1 MSKRLEQFS
10 IKLEE
15 LLRNNK
21 SIVKDRNILLLNMF
35 GGTQFEDE
43 IKKFLSTHSLYNY
56 FLIGKILFLID
67 NLEDNLKNKDKL
79 IETLKTKKYLIVTEN
94 FKIEDLEN
102 LLLHVAEKS
111 ENIQKEDE
119 IDIENKWD
127 SCLTKIKDLDVTLKT
142 KTDSIYFNFDN
153 SIGTQFKLSQIITQD
168 FEKAC
173 KQLFES
179 KSNNYQ
185 NNKLENAAFLN
196 ELTQVLKNRSDFDNC
211 IGITKDKISEFKIIN
226 NNLNQKKDWDN
237 LSWKD
242 IKNLK
247 KEMK

>member
-1 MSKRLEQFS
+1 MNKRLEQFS

-21 SIVKDRNILLLNMF
+21 SIVKNRSILLFNMF
-35 GGTQFEDE
+35 GGTPFEDE
-43 IKKFLSTHSLYNY
+43 IKKILSNHSLYNY

-67 NLEDNLKNKDKL
+67 NLEETLKNTNKL
-79 IETLKTKKYLIVTEN
+79 IELLKNEKYLIITDN

-102 LLLHVAEKS
+102 LLLSITEKS
-111 ENIQKEDE
+111 ENIQKEDQ
-119 IDIENKWD
+119 INIENRWD
-127 SCLTKIKDLDVTLKT
+127 SCLVKIKDLDVTVIAKP
-142 KTDSIYFNFDN
+142 DSTYFNFDN
-153 SIGTQFKLSQIITQD
+153 SIGTQFKLSQIITPD

-179 KSNNYQ
+179 KPNNYQ
-185 NNKLENAAFLN
+185 NYKLENALFL
-196 ELTQVLKNRSDFDNC
+196 EILTTTLKNRSDLDKC
-211 IGITKDKISEFKIIN
+211 IGISKDKVSDFKIIH
-226 NNLNQKKDWDN
+226 NNLNQKKDWNN
-237 LSWKD
+237 LSWKE